1 MEETLLRPG
10 VVKTADRR
18 LKPKPLRANH
28 WLYNAITSLRW
39 QSARPARLPTDAA
52 RGEIPLA
59 CISRTYEGRVQHIAQ
74 PNAL

>member
-28 WLYNAITSLRW
+28 WLYNVITSLRRSLSHCAGS
-39 QSARPARLPTDAA
+39 QHAL
-52 RGEIPLA
+52 RGCQPMQPEKKIPLA
-59 CISRTYEGRVQHIAQ
+59 WHIAY
-74 PNAL
+74 L